1 MTERKRDMF
10 ASWIR
15 DSRVGTLSHFD
26 KEVILYYKAMK
37 WVKCCMSP
45 GLRRNL
51 KYWIILIK
59 LDDSQSNWESPFT
72 EFSFLNSLNAST
84 PHPLT
89 VFMIIDI
96 KVLCQTRF
104 LQSRLACSLIL
115 FFCVI
120 SLGCFV
126 PWISFYC
133 PLMLLMK
140 IFFSLV
146 HAININLSCLC
157 YCLMFSTNKNA
168 T

>member
-1 MTERKRDMF
+1 MTERKRDIF

-26 KEVILYYKAMK
+26 KEVILCYKVMK

-45 GLRRNL
+45 GRRRNL
-51 KYWIILIK
+51 KYWVILIK
-59 LDDSQSNWESPFT
+59 LGDSQSNWESLCT
-72 EFSFLNSLNAST
+72 ELSFLNSLNASP

-96 KVLCQTRF
+96 KVLYQTRF
-104 LQSRLACSLIL
+104 LQSRLACFLIL
-115 FFCVI
+115 FFCVV

-140 IFFSLV
+140 IFFFPC
-146 HAININLSCLC
+146 ACQNINLSCLC
-157 YCLMFSTNKNA
+157 YCLMFSSNKNA